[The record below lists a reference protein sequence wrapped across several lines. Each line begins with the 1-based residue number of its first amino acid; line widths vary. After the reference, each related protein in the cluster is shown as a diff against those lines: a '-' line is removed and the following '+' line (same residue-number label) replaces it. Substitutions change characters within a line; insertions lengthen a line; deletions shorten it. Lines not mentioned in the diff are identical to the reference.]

1 MGAAKHDVFQAIAEP
16 TRREI
21 LRLLANDNLSI
32 ADITSHFQVSRTA
45 IAKHLHVLSE
55 AELVKAEKAGR
66 EKIYHL
72 NPEPLGEVKQWLSY
86 YEQFWSNRL
95 SILKHV
101 VENENDSETE
111 LQLLKEEDGDN
122 KKKL

>member
-21 LRLLANDNLSI
+21 LRLLAKGDLSI
-32 ADITSHFQVSRTA
+32 ADITSHFKVSRTA
-45 IAKHLHVLSE
+45 ITKHLQILSE
-55 AELVKAEKAGR
+55 AELVSSEKAGR

-72 NPEPLGEVKQWLSY
+72 HPEPLGEVKQWLAY
-86 YEQFWSNRL
+86 YEQFWSNKL

-101 VENENDSETE
+101 LENNEA
-111 LQLLKEEDGDN
+111 ED
-122 KKKL
+122 K